1 MSLDMLLPHWP
12 FFAAS
17 AVLYV
22 IVKAM
27 KTGPLSN
34 ERAKEVRWVRAIRR
48 WFPLTLHPLAA
59 GALLGLIPG
68 LPVSPGVE
76 GEYGP
81 VLYFAGAG
89 AASVLARNLYKE
101 YKKYKGIP

>member
-1 MSLDMLLPHWP
+1 MGPDMLLPHWP
-12 FFAAS
+12 FFMAS

-27 KTGPLSN
+27 KSGPLSN

-48 WFPLTLHPLAA
+48 WFPLTLHPLVL
-59 GALLGLIPG
+59 GGLLGLVPG

-81 VLYFAGAG
+81 VLYFTGAG
-89 AASVLARNLYKE
+89 AAAVLVRNLWKE
-101 YKKYKGIP
+101 FKKYKGIP